1 MRRVLLTAGV
11 AAVSLLA
18 AGCASSATG
27 ASNSGSSPVVLRLG
41 FLANITHE
49 PALVGIAKGY
59 FTKDLGKNV
68 TLKTSVFS
76 TGTEETTALLAGQLD
91 AAYVGPNPAINAWQ
105 KSNGTAIKI
114 ISGAASGGASL
125 VVKKGITSAAQLKG
139 KSLATPSLG
148 NTQDVALRFW
158 LKQHGLATTPTG
170 GGDLSIKPIKP
181 NSAAVLEFAS
191 GQIDGG
197 WEPEPYAT
205 EMVLDGGTR
214 LVNEASLWPGGNFV
228 TTNLVVTQSFLKDHP
243 STVNGLLKGQ
253 IEANSY
259 INSNSTAAASAA
271 NAELTKL
278 LGKGLKPNVL
288 SRGAAVHPLHQ
299 RPHRVVAGHRCP
311 ARGGRGPAHAGEEPA
326 RHLRP
331 RPAQRTAEGGRTTTG
346 EPMSLDQRQAAPP
359 GLLPGASARS
369 GAVTNDALNGAD
381 GTTAI
386 SISEVSKAFGHGKT
400 TLHALDRVSLDVALG
415 EFVCLIGASGCGKS
429 TLLSLVAGLDTPT
442 AGMIDTSG
450 RKVALMF
457 QEPAL
462 FPWLTA
468 AKNVELA
475 LRPSGMTAK
484 ARREPGRGTAGSGAP
499 RTASATSGRT
509 SCPAA
514 CASGWRWPGRWPPTP
529 TCCSWTSRSAP
540 WTP

>member
-18 AGCASSATG
+18 AGCASSNATG
-27 ASNSGSSPVVLRLG
+27 ATSGSGPVTLRLG

-49 PALVGIAKGY
+49 PALVGIAKG
-59 FTKDLGKNV
+59 FFAKDLGKNV
-68 TLKTSVFS
+68 TLKTTVFS

-158 LKQHGLATTPTG
+158 LKQHGLNTTPTG
-170 GGDLSIKPIKP
+170 GGDVAIKPIKP
-181 NSAAVLEFAS
+181 NSAAVLEFQS

-214 LVNEASLWPGGNFV
+214 LVNEASLWPGGKFV
-228 TTNLVVTQSFLKDHP
+228 TTNLVVSQSFLKAHP

-253 IEANSY
+253 IAANSY
-259 INSNSTAAASAA
+259 INANSTAAASAA

-288 SRGAAVHPLHQ
+288 AAALPYIHFTNDPIASSLVTDAQHG
-299 RPHRVVAGHRCP
+299 VAV
-311 ARGGRGPAHAGEEPA
+311 
-326 RHLRP
+326 
-331 RPAQRTAEGGRTTTG
+331 
-346 EPMSLDQRQAAPP
+346 
-359 GLLPGASARS
+359 GLLTPVKNLS
-369 GAVTNDALNGAD
+369 GIYDLGPLNALLKAAGQPQ
-381 GTTAI
+381 
-386 SISEVSKAFGHGKT
+386 VS
-400 TLHALDRVSLDVALG
+400 
-415 EFVCLIGASGCGKS
+415 
-429 TLLSLVAGLDTPT
+429 P
-442 AGMIDTSG
+442 
-450 RKVALMF
+450 
-457 QEPAL
+457 
-462 FPWLTA
+462 
-468 AKNVELA
+468 
-475 LRPSGMTAK
+475 
-484 ARREPGRGTAGSGAP
+484 
-499 RTASATSGRT
+499 
-509 SCPAA
+509 
-514 CASGWRWPGRWPPTP
+514 
-529 TCCSWTSRSAP
+529 
-540 WTP
+540 

>member
-11 AAVSLLA
+11 AAVTVLA
-18 AGCASSATG
+18 AGCASSNATAG
-27 ASNSGSSPVVLRLG
+27 SNPGSSPVTLRLG

-49 PALVGIAKGY
+49 PALVGIAKGF

-68 TLKTSVFS
+68 TLKTTVFS

-148 NTQDVALRFW
+148 NTQDVALRYW
-158 LKQHGLATTPTG
+158 LKQHGLNTTTTG
-170 GGDLSIKPIKP
+170 GGDVAIKPIKP
-181 NSAAVLEFAS
+181 NSAAVLEFSS

-228 TTNLVVTQSFLKDHP
+228 TTNLVVTQSFLKAHP

-253 IEANSY
+253 IQANSY
-259 INSNSTAAASAA
+259 INANAAAAANVA

-288 SRGAAVHPLHQ
+288 AAALPYIHFTDNPIASSLAADAQHA
-299 RPHRVVAGHRCP
+299 VAV
-311 ARGGRGPAHAGEEPA
+311 
-326 RHLRP
+326 
-331 RPAQRTAEGGRTTTG
+331 
-346 EPMSLDQRQAAPP
+346 
-359 GLLPGASARS
+359 GLLSPVKNLPGIYDL
-369 GAVTNDALNGAD
+369 GPLNALLKAAGQPP
-381 GTTAI
+381 
-386 SISEVSKAFGHGKT
+386 VS
-400 TLHALDRVSLDVALG
+400 S
-415 EFVCLIGASGCGKS
+415 
-429 TLLSLVAGLDTPT
+429 
-442 AGMIDTSG
+442 
-450 RKVALMF
+450 
-457 QEPAL
+457 
-462 FPWLTA
+462 
-468 AKNVELA
+468 
-475 LRPSGMTAK
+475 
-484 ARREPGRGTAGSGAP
+484 
-499 RTASATSGRT
+499 
-509 SCPAA
+509 
-514 CASGWRWPGRWPPTP
+514 
-529 TCCSWTSRSAP
+529 
-540 WTP
+540 

>member
-1 MRRVLLTAGV
+1 
-11 AAVSLLA
+11 
-18 AGCASSATG
+18 
-27 ASNSGSSPVVLRLG
+27 VVLRLG

-49 PALVGIAKGY
+49 PALVGLAKDY

-158 LKQHGLATTPTG
+158 LKQHGLNTTPTG
-170 GGDLSIKPIKP
+170 GGDVSIKPIKP

-228 TTNLVVTQSFLKDHP
+228 TTNLVVTQSFLKAHP
-243 STVNGLLKGQ
+243 SAVNGLLKGQ
-253 IEANSY
+253 IQANSY
-259 INSNSTAAASAA
+259 INSNGTAAASVA

-288 SRGAAVHPLHQ
+288 SAALPYIHFTNDPVASSLATDAQHAAAV
-299 RPHRVVAGHRCP
+299 
-311 ARGGRGPAHAGEEPA
+311 
-326 RHLRP
+326 
-331 RPAQRTAEGGRTTTG
+331 
-346 EPMSLDQRQAAPP
+346 
-359 GLLPGASARS
+359 GLLTPVKNLPGIYDL
-369 GAVTNDALNGAD
+369 GPLNALLKAD
-381 GTTAI
+381 GQPQ
-386 SISEVSKAFGHGKT
+386 VS
-400 TLHALDRVSLDVALG
+400 S
-415 EFVCLIGASGCGKS
+415 
-429 TLLSLVAGLDTPT
+429 
-442 AGMIDTSG
+442 
-450 RKVALMF
+450 
-457 QEPAL
+457 
-462 FPWLTA
+462 
-468 AKNVELA
+468 
-475 LRPSGMTAK
+475 
-484 ARREPGRGTAGSGAP
+484 
-499 RTASATSGRT
+499 
-509 SCPAA
+509 
-514 CASGWRWPGRWPPTP
+514 
-529 TCCSWTSRSAP
+529 
-540 WTP
+540 